1 MKNMTIYILD
11 DNQDMLDMLNDMAED
26 IGLHVQCFSSG
37 KRFFEHIVSFEENSL
52 MVLDLSMPEMDGIE
66 VMRRLAT
73 MLNPPQLILI
83 SGHDIGVLHSAVK
96 LGVEHQLKII
106 SSLDKPIQL
115 DSFQKLLLKFCVS
128 SVGFKNIKQEFIQ
141 CALLPETLLAAIR
154 NDELVLHY
162 QPQIEISSGQLMS
175 CEALVRWQHPELGL
189 IYPDYFIELAEVNGL
204 MEELTSWVLNKAVEQ
219 GSQWMRLNL
228 AIPISINVSA
238 NNISSLLLPE
248 QISDLLN
255 NHMLKPEMI
264 TLEVTESTLMG
275 ELVTS
280 LDTLTR
286 LRLKGIGLS
295 IDDFGTGYSSLSKLH
310 KIPFTELKIDKSF
323 VISMLEDDDAKAIVK
338 TCVMLGHE
346 LNMTVVAEGVES
358 KAHLDILSKLG
369 CDIAQGYYFSKPVP
383 AAEMLIYMTRDK
395 TSTE

>member
-1 MKNMTIYILD
+1 MTIYILD

-128 SVGFKNIKQEFIQ
+128 SVGFKNNTREVIE

-154 NDELVLHY
+154 NDELVLYY

>member
-1 MKNMTIYILD
+1 MTIYILD

-66 VMRRLAT
+66 VMRRLAK

-128 SVGFKNIKQEFIQ
+128 SVGFKNNTREVIE

-154 NDELVLHY
+154 NDELVLYY